1 MPYYD
6 FRCKTCKLDWSLER
20 DMSDAPDTDE
30 CPECG
35 AVCEQNF
42 SAPVLI
48 FKGKD
53 FYTNKRKQH
62 NLVHNDRKMQDE
74 VQSDLVDIAKDRI
87 ENQAS
92 PYRNIGVKREW
103 VDKAVSTGQWE
114 KKPKS

>member
-1 MPYYD
+1 
-6 FRCKTCKLDWSLER
+6 
-20 DMSDAPDTDE
+20 MSEAPDTDD

-42 SAPVLI
+42 SPPVLI

-62 NLVHNDRKMQDE
+62 NLVYNDRKMQDE
-74 VQSDLVDIAKDRI
+74 VQSDLVDIAKKRV
-87 ENQAS
+87 EEQSS

-103 VDKAVSTGQWE
+103 VEKAVATGQWE
-114 KKPKS
+114 KKRKP